1 MGYTGIGWSFLWLT
15 SALWAH
21 RLLNIHFH
29 LSGAVVIPTIFSIV
43 IFLGMYIVL
52 VRKFETRRA
61 LRLALNGVQLVKRA
75 DVAAAATKMEASVAY
90 LDAQVRLL
98 TPARSQ
104 HN

>member
-1 MGYTGIGWSFLWLT
+1 MLQHTTTTTNTTTTTTTTTNTTT
-15 SALWAH
+15 STARYEDASLFEAALQ
-21 RLLNIHFH
+21 L
-29 LSGAVVIPTIFSIV
+29 
-43 IFLGMYIVL
+43 L